1 LAGFILAQAALPV
14 VATLIVSAAV
24 GIAIGFLQIGLRKN
38 G

>member
-24 GIAIGFLQIGLRKN
+24 VLLLDFLQIGLRKN

>member
-14 VATLIVSAAV
+14 VATLIVMLQWV
-24 GIAIGFLQIGLRKN
+24 LLLDFLQIGLRKN